1 MNRSSTRSGVT
12 LIEMLI
18 VVAIVA
24 VVAGVSF
31 PSVASGLDN
40 IRLRS
45 AADAVTGFLNG
56 AMSRVER
63 KEQAVEVVILPQERA
78 LVLYSNEP
86 GFTRRL
92 DLPEGIRIEGEEAR
106 QFLLL
111 PGGTPPAMNI
121 DIFNQRGTHKLI
133 RIDPVTGVPQS

>member
-1 MNRSSTRSGVT
+1 VKAGVT

-40 IRLRS
+40 VRLRS
-45 AADAVTGFLNG
+45 AADSVTGFLNG

-63 KEQAVEVVILPQERA
+63 KEQAIEIVVIPQERA
-78 LVLYSNEP
+78 LMMYSSEP

-92 DLPEGIRIEGEEAR
+92 ELPEGIKIAGEEAR

-111 PGGTPPAMNI
+111 PGGTPPAMGI
-121 DIFNQRGTHKLI
+121 DIYNQRGAHKII

>member
-1 MNRSSTRSGVT
+1 MNRGVT
-12 LIEMLI
+12 LIEMVI

-24 VVAGVSF
+24 IVAGVSF
-31 PSVASGLDN
+31 PSIAAGLDTVK
-40 IRLRS
+40 LRS
-45 AADAVTGFLNG
+45 SADSIIAFLNG

-63 KEQAVEVVILPQERA
+63 KEQPIEVVISPKDNA
-78 LVLYSNEP
+78 LMMYSNEP

-92 DLPEGIRIEGEEAR
+92 DMPNGIKIAGEDAR

-111 PGGTPPAMNI
+111 PGGTPPAMGI
-121 DIFNQRGTHKLI
+121 DIYNARGAHKII

>member
-1 MNRSSTRSGVT
+1 MNGTRGVT
-12 LIEMLI
+12 LIEMLV

-24 VVAGVSF
+24 VVAGLSF
-31 PSVASGLDN
+31 PSVASGLDT

-45 AADAVTGFLNG
+45 SSDSIIGFLNG

-63 KEQAVEVVILPQERA
+63 KEQAMEVVVSPRERTIT
-78 LVLYSNEP
+78 LISSEP

-92 DLPEGIRIEGEEAR
+92 EMPDGIKIAGDEPRE
-106 QFLLL
+106 FMLL
-111 PGGTPPAMNI
+111 PGGTPPAMGI
-121 DIFNQRGTHKLI
+121 DIYNASGAHKII

>member
-1 MNRSSTRSGVT
+1 MACRSDRRGVT

-31 PSVASGLDN
+31 PSLASGLDN

-45 AADAVTGFLNG
+45 AADSVTGFLNG

-63 KEQAVEVVILPQERA
+63 KEQPIEIVVVPQERA
-78 LVLYSNEP
+78 LMLYSNEP

-92 DLPEGIRIEGEEAR
+92 DLPEGIKIAGDEPRR
-106 QFLLL
+106 FLLL
-111 PGGTPPAMNI
+111 PGGTPPAMDI
-121 DIFNQRGTHKLI
+121 DIFNQRGAHKLI
-133 RIDPVTGVPQS
+133 HIDPITGIPQS